1 MLCPCFHPGLAV
13 ASGFNFTNAL
23 ILTLAFYPSYI
34 IVLMSLL
41 FCSCFLLPIPLLL
54 SFSIVFNLFFCPF
67 HCHLLPLFLA
77 FLHFSVFSYFLL
89 LFPEL
94 ALAHAIFLA
103 LSLSLVLAIALPL
116 TIKNLRICSKNIGS
130 IVNIAIVSYFFVI
143 RFVSIIGKVRYFFLI
158 KRWYKIVIVEILNLL
173 LLFNRRYWAL
183 NTNKW
188 NDKKVAQPNIQK
200 L

>member
-1 MLCPCFHPGLAV
+1 MPFSLSSF
-13 ASGFNFTNAL
+13 AL
-23 ILTLAFYPSYI
+23 
-34 IVLMSLL
+34 
-41 FCSCFLLPIPLLL
+41 
-54 SFSIVFNLFFCPF
+54 VFG
-67 HCHLLPLFLA
+67 

-116 TIKNLRICSKNIGS
+116 TIKNLRVCSKNIGS

-158 KRWYKIVIVEILNLL
+158 KRWYKIVNVEILNLL